1 MTLPEPP
8 ASHAA
13 RSINV
18 VLCDDVPALRGLMRA
33 VLEEHEGV
41 RVVGEAGN
49 GADVLPLVEELR
61 PDIVLLDLAMPR
73 VDGLQATP
81 RIIAASPGTR
91 VIGLSGFSSEQVA
104 DQMLAAGAAAY
115 LEKGVDLDVIVATV
129 VRVAT
134 EAPASRPG

>member
-1 MTLPEPP
+1 
-8 ASHAA
+8 
-13 RSINV
+13 
-18 VLCDDVPALRGLMRA
+18 MRA